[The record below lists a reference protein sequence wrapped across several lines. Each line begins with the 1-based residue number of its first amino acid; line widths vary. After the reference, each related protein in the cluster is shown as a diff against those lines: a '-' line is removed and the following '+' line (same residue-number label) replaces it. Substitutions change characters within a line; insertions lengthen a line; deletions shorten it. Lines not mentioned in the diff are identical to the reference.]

1 MSYHFNCVQACG
13 VCVFPKL
20 ILALVFLASGLT
32 GYFILEFRIRRQ
44 KAATYNQSGST
55 GLNFSIYVLASGI
68 TSYFTL
74 EFRIIRRQKAAS

>member
-32 GYFILEFRIRRQ
+32 GYFILEFRIHRQ
-44 KAATYNQSGST
+44 KAAP
-55 GLNFSIYVLASGI
+55 
-68 TSYFTL
+68 
-74 EFRIIRRQKAAS
+74 